1 MANIRKRGAGYQA
14 QVRIRGFQPLTHS
27 FKTKA
32 DAVQWA
38 NEREAEVRRGTY
50 VDTRSLRAEWLLTA
64 VGSKGRHGGNPARS
78 LILCPLTFFGQT
90 SRFPMARMQCY
101 RSATRASTPATIA
114 LASWS
119 E

>member
-1 MANIRKRGAGYQA
+1 MANIHKRGAGYQA

-64 VGSKGRHGGNPARS
+64 VGSKGGHGGESGPFAHPVPADIFR
-78 LILCPLTFFGQT
+78 PN
-90 SRFPMARMQCY
+90 
-101 RSATRASTPATIA
+101 IA
-114 LASWS
+114 IPDGADAVL
-119 E
+119 